1 MALILRLNTQ
11 AMKFVQSMMFI
22 AQFDRARVIIVFE
35 ACLLIG
41 AKYRCEGKG
50 GGEEGCVIQIF
61 ALDFL

>member
-1 MALILRLNTQ
+1 
-11 AMKFVQSMMFI
+11 MKFVQSMMFI